1 MSPQQVVLASDINST
16 AGNFFRQLWG
26 SEDFSDVT
34 LATVDGHQ
42 AQAHK
47 LILGA
52 WSPLFKNLLLRSSQ
66 KDLVILLKDIKH
78 RFLELVLR
86 FLYLG
91 EVQVEEEDL
100 KEFLSTAT
108 DLQISGLEKENLKT
122 YSELIIPKV
131 EPPEEQISES
141 NGEFSEKPRQTL
153 KKGATTCNK
162 ELGSIVGAEK
172 NMKNSKNGSKD
183 LDADSELHQ
192 CQQCKY
198 KTTRAKNLHKHKWSK
213 HVRKLK
219 RPCDMC
225 DYQGG
230 TRRELK
236 YHKMEK
242 HSSDIFR

>member
-1 MSPQQVVLASDINST
+1 MPPQQVVLASDINST
-16 AGNFFRQLWG
+16 AGNFFRHLWG

-78 RFLELVLR
+78 RFLVLVLR
-86 FLYLG
+86 FVYLG
-91 EVQVEEEDL
+91 EVQLEEEDL
-100 KEFLSTAT
+100 QEFLSTAT
-108 DLQISGLEKENLKT
+108 DLKISGLENLKT
-122 YSELIIPKV
+122 DSELIIPKI
-131 EPPEEQISES
+131 ETQEEQIIES

-153 KKGATTCNK
+153 KKGGTTCNK
-162 ELGSIVGAEK
+162 EPGPIVSAKK
-172 NMKNSKNGSKD
+172 NMKKSKNGSKD

-192 CQQCKY
+192 CPQCKY

-225 DYQGG
+225 EYQGG

-236 YHKMEK
+236 DHKMEK